1 MRRIGET
8 LACFSFSHPVIADSG
23 QSTLVEENSA
33 LAFLESADYVL
44 MHDRKKNEQEC
55 RKKNPEN

>member
-8 LACFSFSHPVIADSG
+8 LAFLSFSHPLIADTG
-23 QSTLVEENSA
+23 QPTLVKKNRA
-33 LAFLESADYVL
+33 LASLESADYVL
-44 MHDRKKNEQEC
+44 MHERKENEQEC